1 MKRFRIICAGILLL
15 GLLATSSLFASILDS
30 DIRVSLTFDDT
41 PIGAVL
47 KMIAAQNNLN
57 LVVSA
62 EVTGDISISLNDVS
76 LAAALDAI
84 LTPNGF
90 NYYIKDDIIIVKTMD
105 QEVIGELTAE
115 TYRLKYISAT
125 SAAEAVEPL
134 LSDKGKFIPVGSSAS
149 EASSGTESNRLVIY
163 DYAANHAIVRDLI
176 NAIDVKRRQISI
188 EAKIIETNLQNE
200 ENLGINWP
208 KSISASLS
216 GVATPGTSTTDESTT
231 GENLAVMPL
240 EDGNWQLGYL
250 SVAQMDVVLNFLQQ
264 RNNAKLLSNPRVTT
278 LENDK
283 AIIDIQTVIPIQTIN
298 RFSEG
303 AVVQDI
309 VTFQDEEIGISLEV
323 TPRIN
328 DDSTITL
335 TVHPVVEEIIGY
347 SGPSDNQKPIT
358 SKRELNTNVTVSNK
372 ETLVLGGLLKETEIQ
387 VEDKLFLLG
396 SIPVLGKLFTH
407 KTSDVQ
413 TTDLLIMITPSIIE

>member
-1 MKRFRIICAGILLL
+1 MTVILFIGFVLC
-15 GLLATSSLFASILDS
+15 SLVSANALNS
-30 DIRVSLTFDDT
+30 DIQVSLTFDDT

-47 KMIAAQNNLN
+47 KMIAAQNDLN

-62 EVTGDISISLNDVS
+62 EVTGDISISLTDVS
-76 LAAALDAI
+76 LEAALDAI

-105 QEVIGELTAE
+105 QQVIGELTAK
-115 TYRLKYISAT
+115 TYRLKYISAST
-125 SAAEAVEPL
+125 AAAAIEPL
-134 LSDKGKFIPVGSSAS
+134 LSSKGTFIPVGSAASDLSS
-149 EASSGTESNRLVIY
+149 EAESNRLVIF
-163 DYAANHAIVRDLI
+163 DYAPNHEIINELI
-176 NAIDVKRRQISI
+176 QTIDIKRRQISI
-188 EAKIIETNLQNE
+188 EAKIIETNLQND

-208 KSISASLS
+208 KSVSASLG
-216 GVATPGTSTTDESTT
+216 GVSTPGSGGT
-231 GENLAVMPL
+231 GEETSGETGDQFGVMPL
-240 EDGNWQLGYL
+240 DNGNWQLGYL
-250 SVAQMDVVLNFLQQ
+250 SVAQMDIVLSFLKQ
-264 RNNAKLLSNPRVTT
+264 RNNSKLLSNPRVTT

-283 AIIDIQTVIPIQTIN
+283 AVIDIQTVIPIQTIN

-347 SGPSDNQKPIT
+347 SGPSENQKPIT
-358 SKRELNTNVTVSNK
+358 SKRSLSTNVTVTNR
-372 ETLVLGGLLKETEIQ
+372 ETIVLGGLLKETEIK
-387 VEDKLFLLG
+387 VEDKMFLLG
-396 SIPVLGKLFTH
+396 SIPLLGKLFTH
-407 KTSDVQ
+407 KTSSTQ